1 MGKFL
6 KVLLKIVCATV
17 VLAVVGVAVFYFTRK
32 EKFLSFNDFLD
43 ELSDT
48 LATLP
53 VVALLF

>member
-6 KVLLKIVCATV
+6 KALLKIASLTV
-17 VLAVVGVAVFYFTRK
+17 VLAVVGAGVFYLMRK
-32 EKFLSFNDFLD
+32 EKFLSFNDFVEELKD
-43 ELSDT
+43 E